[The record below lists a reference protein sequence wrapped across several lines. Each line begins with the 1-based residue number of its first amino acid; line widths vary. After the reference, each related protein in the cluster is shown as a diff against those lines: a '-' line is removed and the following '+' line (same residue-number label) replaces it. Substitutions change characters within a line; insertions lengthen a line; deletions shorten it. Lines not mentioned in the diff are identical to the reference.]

1 MCLMKKFMKSFAL
14 LAVAALGL
22 SACNDNKLIPD
33 NGNADGKFVTVH
45 FGAEASIEG
54 ATKATLTPEN
64 EKTFNS
70 AWETT
75 DVISVKYLSPNGTE
89 KIVPATWKGEFFEA
103 VDLPNE
109 HGEWY
114 YQACYPKPDETDNHI
129 DFGGA
134 RIQDGNKY
142 NSAYDVMICELFSE
156 ANADAGKTADRKD
169 VVFNMDRKTGIAY
182 FHLTGGPAEEKVE
195 SATLRIEGE
204 GTEVAIASQHAY
216 ISNFAFAPTKDLKEI
231 TITYKEGTAP
241 MASNFQ
247 LWYNVLPTSYT
258 KMTLT
263 VETTGHTMTISRT
276 AEDNYAAGKLYKVVK
291 NTADK
296 WVKKVTANDGSLER
310 PYTAAEAIAAIDAN
324 TGLTGKYVKGI
335 VKATP
340 SFDARYS
347 SLTYDIES
355 GEKTLNIYSGKDLG
369 NAGFVGAEDLKAG
382 DEVVVCGTLKKY
394 NNTTYD
400 LDKNNYLI
408 SINGKT
414 EIYRGLAV
422 SGQKTVFTVGDAFE
436 FGGKALQ
443 VWRGKEDVDVTASAT
458 FSGYDM
464 STEGKQ
470 TITVTVGEE
479 TVTYEINVRAAGG
492 EAPKTYTLQF
502 GTKYNSG
509 EIQNYTS
516 TWSATCEEFTWD
528 MVNWNNNRNGWTYV
542 KAGPK
547 GNTNA
552 HAMISTNSAMPE
564 AISKISITIDK
575 VENGSITSIVLKSS
589 STNDFKAGTV
599 IETKS
604 SVGKGEV
611 VFEISSPQN
620 GLYYQLDFTLN
631 NTTPNSKKG
640 KNGVATV
647 SKVVYTNN

>member
-1 MCLMKKFMKSFAL
+1 M
-14 LAVAALGL
+14 
-22 SACNDNKLIPD
+22 
-33 NGNADGKFVTVH
+33 
-45 FGAEASIEG
+45 
-54 ATKATLTPEN
+54 
-64 EKTFNS
+64 
-70 AWETT
+70 
-75 DVISVKYLSPNGTE
+75 
-89 KIVPATWKGEFFEA
+89 
-103 VDLPNE
+103 
-109 HGEWY
+109 
-114 YQACYPKPDETDNHI
+114 
-129 DFGGA
+129 
-134 RIQDGNKY
+134 
-142 NSAYDVMICELFSE
+142 
-156 ANADAGKTADRKD
+156 
-169 VVFNMDRKTGIAY
+169 
-182 FHLTGGPAEEKVE
+182 
-195 SATLRIEGE
+195 
-204 GTEVAIASQHAY
+204 
-216 ISNFAFAPTKDLKEI
+216 
-231 TITYKEGTAP
+231 
-241 MASNFQ
+241 
-247 LWYNVLPTSYT
+247 
-258 KMTLT
+258 
-263 VETTGHTMTISRT
+263 
-276 AEDNYAAGKLYKVVK
+276 
-291 NTADK
+291 
-296 WVKKVTANDGSLER
+296 
-310 PYTAAEAIAAIDAN
+310 
-324 TGLTGKYVKGI
+324 
-335 VKATP
+335 
-340 SFDARYS
+340 
-347 SLTYDIES
+347 
-355 GEKTLNIYSGKDLG
+355 
-369 NAGFVGAEDLKAG
+369 KAG
-382 DEVVVCGTLKKY
+382 DEVVVLGTLKKY
-394 NNTTYD
+394 TDKAGVVKYE
-400 LDKNNYLI
+400 LDKSNYLI

-414 EIYRGLAV
+414 EIYRGLVV
-422 SGQKTVFTVGDAFE
+422 SGQKTAFTVGDAFE

-509 EIQNYTS
+509 EIRNYTS